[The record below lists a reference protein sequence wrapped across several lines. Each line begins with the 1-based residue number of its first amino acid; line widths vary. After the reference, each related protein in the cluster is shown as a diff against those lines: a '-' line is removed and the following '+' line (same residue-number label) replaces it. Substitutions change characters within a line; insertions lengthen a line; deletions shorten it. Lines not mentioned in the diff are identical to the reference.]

1 MSGVLEMIRW
11 ATVFCAVSLLACTG
25 TPDRTGSSGIGLAD
39 PAVGWDDAVIEEV
52 LRMAAAD
59 QAVRAQL
66 VEMQQA
72 KPGDFGPDFARAVAE
87 QDSVDRANTGRLKEI
102 LGERGWPR
110 VDKVGTEATR
120 AAFLIVQ
127 HADHDLTLQQEYLSF
142 LKAEYEEGRGSG
154 GHVAL
159 LTDRTR
165 LAEGLGQLYGTQLN
179 IEDGRLVL
187 KPIDDE
193 SRVDERR
200 AALGLPPLSEYLQRV
215 KAAYG
220 LDH

>member
-1 MSGVLEMIRW
+1 MIRW
-11 ATVFCAVSLLACTG
+11 ATIFCAVSLLACTG

-39 PAVGWDDAVIEEV
+39 PAVGWDDEVIEEG

-59 QAVRAQL
+59 QAVRARL
-66 VEMQQA
+66 IEMLQA
-72 KPGDFGPDFARAVAE
+72 KPGDFGPDFAQVVAE
-87 QDSVDRANTGRLKEI
+87 QDSVDRANTARLKEI
-102 LGERGWPR
+102 IGDRGWPR
-110 VDKVGTEATR
+110 GDEVGSEAAR

-127 HADHDLTLQQEYLSF
+127 HATHDLTFQKEYLSF
-142 LKAEYEEGRGSG
+142 LNAEYEEGRGSG

-165 LAEGLGQLYGTQLN
+165 LAEGLGQLYGTQLS

-200 AALGLPPLSEYLQRV
+200 AALGLPPLSEYLQQV

-220 LDH
+220 IDH